1 MTDIVNLRKKGMPW
15 WRQSHAEI
23 LSDMNLRACFPRGSW
38 LQGCSLYMILK
49 ALTSAQYE
57 KDEIESCTFAI
68 GLQFLVGQCEGELS
82 KETIIDWIGRII
94 KRGVITKAVADDFI
108 LTITI
113 HRLYF
118 EVDKYRMDNR
128 YKETDEL
135 KAKRKEREEK
145 ELIRGSDEHFAAYEE
160 FHASVGK
167 IC

>member
-1 MTDIVNLRKKGMPW
+1 MTEIVNLRKKGMPW
-15 WRQSHAEI
+15 WRQYHAEI
-23 LSDMNLRACFPRGSW
+23 LSDMNLRACFPHGKW
-38 LQGCSLYMILK
+38 LEGLGLYMILK
-49 ALTSAQYE
+49 ALTTAQYE
-57 KDEIESCTFAI
+57 KDEIESCTFSI
-68 GLQFLVGQCEGELS
+68 GLQYLVGQCEGELD
-82 KETIIDWIGRII
+82 KETIINYIGRMI
-94 KRGVITKAVADDFI
+94 KRGVVTHAVVDDFI

-113 HRLYF
+113 HRIYW

-145 ELIRGSDEHFAAYEE
+145 ELIRGSDEHFAAYEK

>member
-1 MTDIVNLRKKGMPW
+1 
-15 WRQSHAEI
+15 
-23 LSDMNLRACFPRGSW
+23 
-38 LQGCSLYMILK
+38 
-49 ALTSAQYE
+49 
-57 KDEIESCTFAI
+57 
-68 GLQFLVGQCEGELS
+68 LVGQCEGELS
-82 KETIIDWIGRII
+82 KETIIDWIGRMI

>member
-1 MTDIVNLRKKGMPW
+1 MTDIVNLRKNGMPL

-23 LSDMNLRACFPRGSW
+23 LSDMNLRACFPSGSW
-38 LQGCSLYMILK
+38 LGGLGLYMIIK

-57 KDEIESCTFAI
+57 KDEVESCTFAI
-68 GLQFLVGQCEGELS
+68 GIQYLVGQTEGELD
-82 KETIIDWIGRII
+82 KKTICDWIWRMIQ
-94 KRGVITKAVADDFI
+94 RGVITKALADDFI
-108 LTITI
+108 LTITV

-118 EVDKYRMDNR
+118 EVYKYRMDNR